1 MSKGK
6 LIIIGGREDKEDK
19 QTILK
24 EVVRLVPDD
33 GVLLIVTIA
42 THKPEEVAKE
52 YTAVFKKLEVKNVDV
67 LDIRTREDGL
77 RRENIDKINQAS
89 LVFFTGGDQL
99 RITSQMGD
107 TPVYS
112 ALHERHKKGLHIVG
126 TSAGAAVMPETML
139 VNGEN
144 DESNHI
150 HTLGMAP
157 GLGVI
162 EDVVIDSHFA
172 ERGRIG
178 RLLGAVSQN
187 PANLGLGIDE
197 NTAII
202 VDQDK
207 HFRVIGD
214 GAVYVVDGTGM
225 TYSSLSE
232 DETDGILTIYDVK
245 LHVLAEGQ
253 KFDLAER
260 QPVLKEEKATEGSAK

>member
-6 LIIIGGREDKEDK
+6 LIIIGGKEDKECD

-33 GVLLIVTIA
+33 GLLLIITIA

-52 YTAVFKKLEVKNVDV
+52 YTAIFKKLGVENIDV
-67 LDIRTREDGL
+67 MDIRMREDGL

-89 LVFFTGGDQL
+89 LLFFTGGDQL

-112 ALHERHKKGLHIVG
+112 TMHERHQKGLHIVG

-139 VNGEN
+139 VDGES
-144 DESNHI
+144 DESNHVRS
-150 HTLGMAP
+150 LGMAP
-157 GLGVI
+157 GLGII
-162 EDVVIDSHFA
+162 EAVVIDSHFA

-178 RLLGAVSQN
+178 RLLGAVAQN

-202 VDQDK
+202 VDRDK

-225 TYSSLSE
+225 TYSSLTE
-232 DETDGILTIYDVK
+232 AETDDILTIYDVK
-245 LHVLAEGQ
+245 LHVLAEGE
-253 KFDLAER
+253 KFDLGER
-260 QPVLKEEKATEGSAK
+260 QPIIREERATKAL